1 MLGEPRKALTPHTGQ
16 AQIPGSPGL
25 SVPGTVHEEIV
36 AFVISCSVRCDEEK
50 VVSIDNGQ

>member
-16 AQIPGSPGL
+16 AQIPGSPGV

-50 VVSIDNGQ
+50 VVSIDHGQ